1 MNVPKELEEIITDL
15 IYEGDWVWRCGGY
28 QNTHDSDLYFE
39 EHYLNDEEK
48 VIQRIVDEVL
58 KHYRIGASSNGG

>member
-1 MNVPKELEEIITDL
+1 MISKELRETIADL
-15 IYEGDWVWRCGGY
+15 IYEGNWIWRCGGY
-28 QNTHDSDLYFE
+28 QSTHDSDLYFE

-58 KHYRIGASSNGG
+58 KHYKIEVLPDGD